1 MKACLY
7 FLNKISKKK
16 TQSQSGQA
24 LLIVLLLMSVV
35 LAIIL
40 ASLSRSITDI
50 SISTYEEDAL
60 KAFSA
65 AEAGVEEVLL
75 SDLTSGSLNTTF
87 STGASYQVDISQTS
101 SSDKEFIYPEN
112 LSSAET
118 ANFWMTSRN
127 ADGDFECGS
136 SPCFAGSSLT
146 FCWGKT
152 GVESAISVSLFYDE
166 SFSKATA
173 SPNNYEDVKVVK
185 AAYDPLARG
194 NFSLSSGSCSVGEQ
208 TFPYSTTLNL
218 TSLLPCASERGCLLL
233 SRVKTHYADADEV
246 PVAIVST
253 GGGASAILPA
263 QGVQISSTGVSGNS
277 TRRVNVFKSN
287 SQLPFP
293 LDSAIFSLKDIV
305 KTL

>member
-1 MKACLY
+1 MKACLC
-7 FLNKISKKK
+7 FLKSKPRRNIPHEG
-16 TQSQSGQA
+16 GQA

-75 SDLTSGSLNTTF
+75 SDLTSGTLNTTF
-87 STGASYQVDISQTS
+87 STGASYQVDVSQTS

-112 LSSAET
+112 LKSGET
-118 ANFWMTSRN
+118 ANFWMTSKN
-127 ADGDFECGS
+127 ADGDFECGA

-152 GVESAISVSLFYDE
+152 GAESAISVSLFYDE

-173 SPNNYEDVKVVK
+173 SPNNYEDVKVVR
-185 AAYDPLARG
+185 AGYDPLARG
-194 NFSLSSGSCSVGEQ
+194 NFSLSSGSCSVGDQ
-208 TFPYSTTLNL
+208 TFPYSATLNL
-218 TSLLPCASERGCLLL
+218 SSLLPCSSERGCLLL
-233 SRVKTHYADADEV
+233 SRIKTHYTDEV
-246 PVAIVST
+246 PVAVVST

-263 QGVQISSTGVSGNS
+263 QGVQISSTGISGNS
-277 TRRVNVFKSN
+277 TRRVNVFRSN